1 MTYTPAGWLA
11 LTELRARWSNCP
23 AADPLAEQLLTAA
36 RDQVLEYAPVLAD
49 GDPIPARYII
59 AQGLQARAI
68 WEASKANVSPDTDA
82 VGMDGYQVRVYSLAK
97 PVRDLLRPPTTPK
110 VG

>member
-1 MTYTPAGWLA
+1 MTYAAGEWLTVA
-11 LTELRARWSNCP
+11 QLRQRWSNCP
-23 AADPLAEQLLTAA
+23 AADTLAEQLLAAA
-36 RDQVLEYAPVLAD
+36 RDQVIEYAPVLAED
-49 GDPIPARYII
+49 QTLPARYII

>member
-1 MTYTPAGWLA
+1 MTYTAGAWL
-11 LTELRARWSNCP
+11 TVTQLRARWSNCP
-23 AADPLAEQLLTAA
+23 AADQLAEQLLDAA
-36 RDQVLEYAPVLAD
+36 RDQVIEYAPVLAE

-68 WEASKANVSPDTDA
+68 WEASKANVTPDSDS

-97 PVRDLLRPPTTPK
+97 PVRDLLRPPSTPR